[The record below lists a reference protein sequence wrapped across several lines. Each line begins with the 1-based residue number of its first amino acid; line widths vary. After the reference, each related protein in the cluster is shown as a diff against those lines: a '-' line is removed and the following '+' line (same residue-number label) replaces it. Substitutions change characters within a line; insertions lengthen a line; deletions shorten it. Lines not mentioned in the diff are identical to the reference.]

1 MAGSQIG
8 RCSNGHLFTYEP
20 SSEFGLSLG
29 SDDGSLSN
37 GKKLMRC
44 PVDRKWRVV
53 ERVRPEQLSEEE
65 IERARNWAPLKP

>member
-8 RCSNGHLFTYEP
+8 RCS
-20 SSEFGLSLG
+20 
-29 SDDGSLSN
+29 
-37 GKKLMRC
+37 KLMRC